1 MAKTL
6 YELYLDNMKKAGTQ
20 KASQPA
26 ALPAIKM
33 PTLEAPKT
41 TPAAGSATGVKMPTV
56 GAKKPSGVDIVKAVT
71 QKPAAQG
78 GGRATMPQVKKQE
91 TATDRLAN
99 IRAFGAGDYSG
110 GGQLLEKA
118 YKTARGAVKGI
129 GSAYANIGGSAVEG
143 MGNLQ
148 ETMQKGEYDRKIQ
161 QMKDN
166 KAFYEQALK
175 SGINPRTGKRLTV
188 DEKSRYYKILNTQ
201 YTDSKISQMENIYK
215 DATVSQKARTME
227 AANDAFAASD
237 RLKASADKDVAAAKE
252 GSGKV
257 GQFLVDLGYT
267 GTQLLADTA
276 ANAIAPGAGMVSM
289 ASRVYGDASAEAR
302 REGKT
307 AGQQVLSGLKGATI
321 EVLTEKLFGGLAK
334 AYGTGT
340 ADALVEKMAD
350 KLTRTDAG
358 KRVATWLINS
368 GGEGIEEVVSDL
380 LNPLADRALGLDD
393 GKSPIYTTDDVAQ
406 MGYDFL
412 LGTAMGAIGG
422 AGQLRDTKSSAPA
435 AQETRPVQMPTLV
448 DANGRTAAQRQ
459 AWAQLS
465 EPQRAQLDEADKIAR
480 RFGARVELDSRE
492 GVSGSYRDGAI
503 TLNPNTANP
512 VRQTLIRELTHHME
526 SSGLYSRFSDTAMR
540 YVAENMGADVESVRQ
555 AVMADY
561 ARSGVTLDE
570 DGATR
575 EIVAKFA
582 EEKLF
587 TDEATVRRLLAE
599 DRNLFQRI
607 YDWIRDALNKLS
619 GTGEEAYLRNAE
631 KLYAKALRETGAQ
644 ESERGAQML
653 FAGKNAKTADMR
665 TLERA
670 VALEADGTSPE
681 SILKETGWFR
691 GMDGK
696 WRFEIDDSGMEYRR
710 DGDARLLEES
720 GYRRLQELTDKWARN
735 AEGRGDPLTAEEQAE
750 SENLAGKYY
759 DSVWTEEKY
768 ELADFLRHSG
778 LFEAYPQLRHTS
790 LVFEKTEPGVNG
802 YYNAGTDTIVLSDKL
817 RWIPESTLVHEIQH
831 VIQRAEGFA
840 RGSSPE
846 YWARRDYETGD
857 ITRSL
862 EREYDRILGELDSE
876 MRNRY
881 LRYQEVNRAMENLEN
896 AEDGTPAAEKY
907 IQLEKVSD
915 QLYTELW
922 GTPEFNR
929 LLDLKRQIDTPRE
942 VYDRFYRNTAG
953 EIEAPDAA
961 ARRDYSA
968 EQRRR
973 RMPQLGDANTVF
985 ADGNTAAYDINPNH
999 RNAVEQWNREGRPE
1013 GEMFILGSTGS
1024 VLQGLGAIESD
1035 IYMQGD
1041 KINRI
1046 LQDHPEMTLEEIKRL
1061 PEILEDPVL
1070 VLKSKGSG
1078 GIGKTSRVVMFGT
1091 VRAQNGQPVMAVLD
1105 LRPYENGFLVTDM
1118 QKVNSSYT
1126 KKNPADF
1133 IRSSE
1138 VLYADKKR
1146 AAPLLRLTGL
1156 TIASQQ
1162 LLQNGSVGS
1171 ISYAGQDVNIEGTPF
1186 SDMTRREQLSAGRGL
1201 EEMQRDG
1208 VQMPVVDNQAA
1219 EPMQSAAWITPAEE
1233 TSTPE
1238 KNYPS
1243 FDGQL
1248 KLPQVVRA
1256 EIEAE
1261 MAQWTAEDQAE
1272 APTLTA
1278 EEIEASQEDAEAIG
1292 RATAMMDRDFAEME
1306 QQAREQRRQQE
1317 EAGRQIPETLRRLG
1331 VDPYGSE
1338 ADYAGAETLAR
1349 EAKNSNSARRS
1360 IQKQIGKM
1368 EASEKERLFA
1378 RQLAEGKLTLRDIP
1392 GTLDAERLLNL
1403 ADLYRA
1409 MDSDPAAAL
1418 LGRRRE
1424 TILNRETAKMEPLL
1438 GMDVTYDEGGMT
1450 DTGKRS
1456 GSVAKRFGTLRRN
1469 LQTPARVCETEWG
1482 AAHGR
1487 EVYDALFRPV
1497 TENNGRQ
1504 ITWVNSMLDKV
1515 RTFKDSS
1522 GNVRELNRA
1531 ERALVQRLVEHQAAE
1546 GRVMKIG
1553 AQYSN
1558 AVAEMYKVRK
1568 AHAEAK
1574 GVTVEE
1580 YLRKN
1585 GFIQA
1590 EKESE
1595 LRRAALEYWRKT
1607 KAGELDGISRDAYIS
1622 SSYPDL
1628 AEYEGGKLEGRK
1640 ELYEKVMA
1648 GEVKSQ
1654 SAMKIIQ
1661 EAIGGGERARKYL
1674 NWLGVNWREYE
1685 KAYLNP
1691 EAIFKRNTEVK
1702 NARDAYKKAKRGM
1715 DSAKATNPF
1724 LCAAENVRNGQA
1736 AEDAAR
1742 EFGIDRSTQE
1752 YEDLLNYQA
1761 YISAME
1767 DLKNSKEADATAV
1780 QAAVQTYSGIYKEL
1794 YEGINTFLVAHG
1806 YQPIG
1811 FIEGYAPHLQPEAE
1825 KKAFT
1830 KALKLLGLDDVAM
1843 ELPTSISGKTAE
1855 LKPYKQY
1862 NPFFQK
1868 RRGDKTE
1875 YDIAKG
1881 YEDYVYYL
1889 GNIFYHT
1896 DDIMRIRAA
1905 ERYIRKTYSSEE
1917 ASEMISQAEAARNF
1931 SDAGIE
1937 EFLRMS
1943 GVVGKDTQL
1952 GEGDARNLLGDYIG
1966 KLYDQVGNVTRYSE
1980 MAKYLDN
1987 YANRLAGKQS
1997 YVDRGAEAATG
2008 RGSLNW
2014 INALSGKYGGAKL
2027 AFNFSSAINQT
2038 SQLPMVAVENG
2049 EINTARAMRDFFGK
2063 DRANFVKE
2071 SNFLNG
2077 KRGVK
2082 WLLGA
2087 ETGWD
2092 KFKQYGFTMTEAVDS
2107 FTAYTAV
2114 RSKYLKE
2121 VKAGKSHAEALA
2133 LADEYG
2139 RRVMGSRARG
2149 EKPVLFDTK
2158 NPFWQIV
2165 TRFQLETMNSWE
2177 HVRRDLPN
2185 EYRTMASEKGKAYAA
2200 GVMGGRAARY
2210 VLYAFLANLG
2220 VGMLSG
2226 GSPVPYDVV
2235 GNTVEA
2241 LGKAWGL
2248 TKSTAV
2254 ATILDNVLQAVFD
2267 ERLFGTPE
2275 PDDEDNADW
2284 WAALESLFGNA
2295 ANDIPVVSRTAA
2307 LAGIG
2312 DQTLAAADLSKAWD
2326 VVKDVKNN
2334 GFSTD
2339 TLDKALTA
2347 SGEFLYG
2354 GNQLRKTVQGTMDVA
2369 RGGRYSKGKL
2379 RYQVEQTPCNFI
2391 KGALFGR
2398 SSLDEAQDY
2407 YAEKSSDFSA
2417 RQTEAFG
2424 SMQDAGVTAKESYDL
2439 IQKLRGIEK
2448 TDDESRAEL
2457 QRRALMASTVSGE
2470 GKAAAY
2476 YGLLASDTEK
2486 DAMDA
2491 VDAADPDTDMGE
2503 VTRLLVQFK
2512 GCKNDAQKLESLES
2526 STLTLKQKAEMYNNL
2541 IASEETL
2548 RKQSDLE
2555 AFNGITAEGYYL
2567 YKAATLGLTVKAA
2580 KLLAIDSLN
2589 LTAAQKDALYYSEGW
2604 AESKLHEAPWH
2615 GGQTAAVRM
2624 PVVKTTGGAPVFVRV
2639 TQSVPT
2645 VQMPVVRT
2653 TAKAPVFVRVTQ
2665 NAPKAVRVVKM
2676 PVVK

>member
-71 QKPAAQG
+71 QKPAAQS

-129 GSAYANIGGSAVEG
+129 GSSYANIGGSVVEG

-148 ETMQKGEYDRKIQ
+148 EIMQKGEYDKKIQ

-175 SGINPRTGKRLTV
+175 TGVNPRTGKRLTV

-201 YTDSKISQMENIYK
+201 YTDGKIAQMENVYK

-340 ADALVEKMAD
+340 ADVLVEKMAD

-422 AGQLRDTKSSAPA
+422 AGQLRGTESSAPA
-435 AQETRPVQMPTLV
+435 VQETRPVQMPTLV

-459 AWAQLS
+459 AAQTFNSEAKSDAVGVLS
-465 EPQRAQLDEADKIAR
+465 LLRSNIKTLHEMQPVTHVTGSEVDQSGKATD
-480 RFGARVELDSRE
+480 RVYNFFRSIGGKVRRE
-492 GVSGSYRDGAI
+492 GFGDVLFSKSR
-503 TLNPNTANP
+503 
-512 VRQTLIRELTHHME
+512 VR
-526 SSGLYSRFSDTAMR
+526 
-540 YVAENMGADVESVRQ
+540 NSV
-555 AVMADY
+555 V
-561 ARSGVTLDE
+561 GH
-570 DGATR
+570 
-575 EIVAKFA
+575 
-582 EEKLF
+582 
-587 TDEATVRRLLAE
+587 
-599 DRNLFQRI
+599 
-607 YDWIRDALNKLS
+607 
-619 GTGEEAYLRNAE
+619 GTGEAKIQLAAAVPSVIEYGAE
-631 KLYAKALRETGAQ
+631 INYTPNWK
-644 ESERGAQML
+644 
-653 FAGKNAKTADMR
+653 
-665 TLERA
+665 
-670 VALEADGTSPE
+670 
-681 SILKETGWFR
+681 
-691 GMDGK
+691 
-696 WRFEIDDSGMEYRR
+696 
-710 DGDARLLEES
+710 
-720 GYRRLQELTDKWARN
+720 
-735 AEGRGDPLTAEEQAE
+735 GRGYDSYVFAAPVDYNGVETYVVAILTRDNANRYYLHEALDGEGNLIYKKPEGSNVASDSPTAEPQ
-750 SENLAGKYY
+750 N
-759 DSVWTEEKY
+759 TI
-768 ELADFLRHSG
+768 ADIEPSIDTTI
-778 LFEAYPQLRHTS
+778 PQGQ
-790 LVFEKTEPGVNG
+790 EGVN
-802 YYNAGTDTIVLSDKL
+802 T
-817 RWIPESTLVHEIQH
+817 
-831 VIQRAEGFA
+831 
-840 RGSSPE
+840 
-846 YWARRDYETGD
+846 
-857 ITRSL
+857 
-862 EREYDRILGELDSE
+862 
-876 MRNRY
+876 
-881 LRYQEVNRAMENLEN
+881 
-896 AEDGTPAAEKY
+896 
-907 IQLEKVSD
+907 
-915 QLYTELW
+915 
-922 GTPEFNR
+922 
-929 LLDLKRQIDTPRE
+929 
-942 VYDRFYRNTAG
+942 
-953 EIEAPDAA
+953 
-961 ARRDYSA
+961 
-968 EQRRR
+968 
-973 RMPQLGDANTVF
+973 
-985 ADGNTAAYDINPNH
+985 
-999 RNAVEQWNREGRPE
+999 
-1013 GEMFILGSTGS
+1013 
-1024 VLQGLGAIESD
+1024 QG
-1035 IYMQGD
+1035 
-1041 KINRI
+1041 
-1046 LQDHPEMTLEEIKRL
+1046 
-1061 PEILEDPVL
+1061 
-1070 VLKSKGSG
+1070 
-1078 GIGKTSRVVMFGT
+1078 
-1091 VRAQNGQPVMAVLD
+1091 
-1105 LRPYENGFLVTDM
+1105 
-1118 QKVNSSYT
+1118 
-1126 KKNPADF
+1126 
-1133 IRSSE
+1133 
-1138 VLYADKKR
+1138 
-1146 AAPLLRLTGL
+1146 
-1156 TIASQQ
+1156 
-1162 LLQNGSVGS
+1162 
-1171 ISYAGQDVNIEGTPF
+1171 
-1186 SDMTRREQLSAGRGL
+1186 
-1201 EEMQRDG
+1201 MQRDG
-1208 VQMPVVDNQAA
+1208 KYASVQMPVVDNQAA

-1248 KLPQVVRA
+1248 KLPQAVRA

-1261 MAQWTAEDQAE
+1261 MAQWAAEDQAE

-1378 RQLAEGKLTLRDIP
+1378 RQLAEGTLTLRDIP

-1531 ERALVQRLVEHQAAE
+1531 ERTLVQRLVEHQAAE
-1546 GRVMKIG
+1546 GRVMKLDR
-1553 AQYSN
+1553 QY
-1558 AVAEMYKVRK
+1558 A
-1568 AHAEAK
+1568 
-1574 GVTVEE
+1574 
-1580 YLRKN
+1580 
-1585 GFIQA
+1585 
-1590 EKESE
+1590 
-1595 LRRAALEYWRKT
+1595 
-1607 KAGELDGISRDAYIS
+1607 
-1622 SSYPDL
+1622 P
-1628 AEYEGGKLEGRK
+1628 
-1640 ELYEKVMA
+1640 
-1648 GEVKSQ
+1648 
-1654 SAMKIIQ
+1654 
-1661 EAIGGGERARKYL
+1661 
-1674 NWLGVNWREYE
+1674 
-1685 KAYLNP
+1685 
-1691 EAIFKRNTEVK
+1691 
-1702 NARDAYKKAKRGM
+1702 
-1715 DSAKATNPF
+1715 
-1724 LCAAENVRNGQA
+1724 AAENVQNGQS

-1767 DLKNSKEADATAV
+1767 DLKTSKEADATAV

-1825 KKAFT
+1825 KTAFT

-1917 ASEMISQAEAARNF
+1917 AGEMISQAEAARNF
-1931 SDAGIE
+1931 SDAGIK

-2092 KFKQYGFTMTEAVDS
+2092 KFKQYGFTTTEAVDS

-2185 EYRTMASEKGKAYAA
+2185 EYRTMVSEKGKAYAA

-2284 WAALESLFGNA
+2284 WAALESLFGNV
-2295 ANDIPVVSRTAA
+2295 ANDIPVVSRAAA

-2347 SGEFLYG
+2347 GGEFLYG

-2379 RYQVEQTPCNFI
+2379 RYQVEQTPWSFI

-2407 YAEKSSDFSA
+2407 YAEKSRDFSA

-2639 TQSVPT
+2639 AQSAPT

-2665 NAPKAVRVVKM
+2665 DVPEAVRVVKM

>member
-41 TPAAGSATGVKMPTV
+41 TPTAGSATGVKMPAV

-129 GSAYANIGGSAVEG
+129 GSSYANIGGSAVEG

-148 ETMQKGEYDRKIQ
+148 ETMQKGEYDKKVQ

-175 SGINPRTGKRLTV
+175 SGINPRTGKKLTV

-412 LGTAMGAIGG
+412 LGAAMGAIGG
-422 AGQLRDTKSSAPA
+422 AGQLRGTKSSAPA

-465 EPQRAQLDEADKIAR
+465 EPQRTQLDEADKIAR

-512 VRQTLIRELTHHME
+512 VRQTLIHELTHHME
-526 SSGLYSRFSDTAMR
+526 SSGLYNRFSDTAMR
-540 YVAENMGADVESVRQ
+540 YVEENMGADVESVRQ

-599 DRNLFQRI
+599 DRNMFQRI

-631 KLYAKALRETGAQ
+631 KLYAKALRETTAETG
-644 ESERGAQML
+644 RGTQML
-653 FAGKNAKTADMR
+653 FAGENARTANMQ
-665 TLERA
+665 TLNRA
-670 VALEADGTSPE
+670 QALEASGAAAED
-681 SILKETGWFR
+681 IRRETGWFR
-691 GMDGK
+691 GIDGK
-696 WRFEIDDSGMEYRR
+696 WRFEIDDSAMRYDRQGVAQNPDVQRK
-710 DGDARLLEES
+710 RLLEEKLLY
-720 GYRRLQELTDKWARN
+720 GQLTQEETNELRALTEMTQGIPGPRTLSDYIQHDA
-735 AEGRGDPLTAEEQAE
+735 
-750 SENLAGKYY
+750 
-759 DSVWTEEKY
+759 
-768 ELADFLRHSG
+768 
-778 LFEAYPQLRHTS
+778 LFEAYPELRDAAV
-790 LVFEKTEPGVNG
+790 VFEDTEPGVNG
-802 YYNAGTDTIVLSDKL
+802 YYNAGQNTIVLDSKL
-817 RWIPESTLVHEIQH
+817 RGAPESTLVHEIQH

-942 VYDRFYRNTAG
+942 VYDQFYRNTAG
-953 EIEAPDAA
+953 EIEARDAA

-968 EQRRR
+968 EQRRW
-973 RMPQLGDANTVF
+973 RMPQLGDTNTVF
-985 ADGNTAAYDINPNH
+985 ADGNTEAYDINPNH

-1041 KINRI
+1041 KVNRI

-1162 LLQNGSVGS
+1162 LLHNGSVGS

-1208 VQMPVVDNQAA
+1208 VQMPVVGNAPVTTRDGNIFQPGNSNSVPAGNMSWHDVYGISERGEPVDTGSESLTTEDSA
-1219 EPMQSAAWITPAEE
+1219 ELNDYLDA
-1233 TSTPE
+1233 
-1238 KNYPS
+1238 
-1243 FDGQL
+1243 L
-1248 KLPQVVRA
+1248 
-1256 EIEAE
+1256 
-1261 MAQWTAEDQAE
+1261 AQDENAFTDD
-1272 APTLTA
+1272 PYTV
-1278 EEIEASQEDAEAIG
+1278 SDAVYDAK
-1292 RATAMMDRDFAEME
+1292 
-1306 QQAREQRRQQE
+1306 
-1317 EAGRQIPETLRRLG
+1317 LRRLAG
-1331 VDPYGSE
+1331 EEAPPETRTQEQVTQADLDELASLFADIADPIDADKNAMTADMVSNESVPQKQSKREAVRSAWDFFYRKMVDAGHSVTKLSEAVSDPYLYQFYNQARASSSAGVNMITDAQTNARGQKVGASLNDVFSPIRAKGDGYYHDFQLYMYDLHNIDRMSLSRNKE
-1338 ADYAGAETLAR
+1338 ARVMEARAALRDFDANNPDIRTDTAAQLHRMTEDPDPDMAALAR
-1349 EAKNSNSARRS
+1349 
-1360 IQKQIGKM
+1360 
-1368 EASEKERLFA
+1368 EKERLIRELDRAEAIKDKPVFDYEFTAGDSRA
-1378 RQLAEGKLTLRDIP
+1378 R
-1392 GTLDAERLLNL
+1392 AERLLRQHPEFTEYQAQVRKYIDNMMQYRVESGLITQEDADFLKTFYPNYVPTMRVQEKGTAGAGRDLNAVRVGKTVGRAQGGTERLLPLHEALGKQTMKVVREGSKNRFADRLLHDYIQAGDTVQVNRYIKEASRYEHDFNPDSLDDVSVERPTKDKTVTAYVNGTLWEMTVDDTLFDAVKALSPDTTESNAVTKVIRASNNL
-1403 ADLYRA
+1403 FKSLVTGYNPTFLARNVIRDLQTAGLNTRDAAAFARNYPRALAEIRNNGEYWQLYKALGGVYSSVFDYTTGTVKEPKGAMGKFMARVEALNMAAEQAPRLAEFMGVMQNAERASAGGEAVNDLATAADALYAAADITVNFGRA
-1409 MDSDPAAAL
+1409 GSLGKVLNANYVPFLNPGVQGLDKLIRRITETRGAKEWAKLVVRAAAL
-1418 LGRRRE
+1418 GIAPSLLNALLYNDDDEWEDLRDSDKDTNYMFKLGNGYWLK
-1424 TILNRETAKMEPLL
+1424 IPK
-1438 GMDVTYDEGGMT
+1438 
-1450 DTGKRS
+1450 
-1456 GSVAKRFGTLRRN
+1456 
-1469 LQTPARVCETEWG
+1469 
-1482 AAHGR
+1482 GR
-1487 EVYDALFRPV
+1487 ELSVFGIAADRVYDALRGEDVDVLSTVNTVGSQVAPANPLTSNIFSALVDSQLLNPDSP
-1497 TENNGRQ
+1497 GR
-1504 ITWVNSMLDKV
+1504 TWYGGDIESQRLQNYAPGE
-1515 RTFKDSS
+1515 RYDSS
-1522 GNVRELNRA
+1522 TDVFSKAVGKALGISPKKLNYVLDQYSGVLGDFLLPVLTPQA
-1531 ERALVQRLVEHQAAE
+1531 ER
-1546 GRVMKIG
+1546 
-1553 AQYSN
+1553 
-1558 AVAEMYKVRK
+1558 
-1568 AHAEAK
+1568 
-1574 GVTVEE
+1574 
-1580 YLRKN
+1580 
-1585 GFIQA
+1585 
-1590 EKESE
+1590 
-1595 LRRAALEYWRKT
+1595 
-1607 KAGELDGISRDAYIS
+1607 
-1622 SSYPDL
+1622 
-1628 AEYEGGKLEGRK
+1628 
-1640 ELYEKVMA
+1640 
-1648 GEVKSQ
+1648 
-1654 SAMKIIQ
+1654 
-1661 EAIGGGERARKYL
+1661 
-1674 NWLGVNWREYE
+1674 
-1685 KAYLNP
+1685 
-1691 EAIFKRNTEVK
+1691 
-1702 NARDAYKKAKRGM
+1702 GM
-1715 DSAKATNPF
+1715 F
-1724 LCAAENVRNGQA
+1724 E
-1736 AEDAAR
+1736 
-1742 EFGIDRSTQE
+1742 
-1752 YEDLLNYQA
+1752 
-1761 YISAME
+1761 
-1767 DLKNSKEADATAV
+1767 
-1780 QAAVQTYSGIYKEL
+1780 
-1794 YEGINTFLVAHG
+1794 
-1806 YQPIG
+1806 
-1811 FIEGYAPHLQPEAE
+1811 
-1825 KKAFT
+1825 KAFT
-1830 KALKLLGLDDVAM
+1830 VDAMSSNRVSGDFYDKANELKYAKNAGDVA
-1843 ELPTSISGKTAE
+1843 
-1855 LKPYKQY
+1855 
-1862 NPFFQK
+1862 
-1868 RRGDKTE
+1868 
-1875 YDIAKG
+1875 
-1881 YEDYVYYL
+1881 
-1889 GNIFYHT
+1889 
-1896 DDIMRIRAA
+1896 
-1905 ERYIRKTYSSEE
+1905 
-1917 ASEMISQAEAARNF
+1917 
-1931 SDAGIE
+1931 
-1937 EFLRMS
+1937 S
-1943 GVVGKDTQL
+1943 GVVSRWWNKQQTACSDLWKQIREVEASTELSNSEKKQQTRELKAIVTGIQKNAMAVEETYREAVEKHLSSGADEDTAYRDANKDCF
-1952 GEGDARNLLGDYIG
+1952 
-1966 KLYDQVGNVTRYSE
+1966 
-1980 MAKYLDN
+1980 
-1987 YANRLAGKQS
+1987 
-1997 YVDRGAEAATG
+1997 GAEYALQVYNKDVYQRAQDAKQNGVSYDDFYTYYFGTKDLKATTTESAVSRRFQFLRASG
-2008 RGSLNW
+2008 MSEHTQAEIYFADMASDKTLTSLADLE
-2014 INALSGKYGGAKL
+2014 INAGI
-2027 AFNFSSAINQT
+2027 SA
-2038 SQLPMVAVENG
+2038 
-2049 EINTARAMRDFFGK
+2049 
-2063 DRANFVKE
+2063 
-2071 SNFLNG
+2071 
-2077 KRGVK
+2077 
-2082 WLLGA
+2082 
-2087 ETGWD
+2087 
-2092 KFKQYGFTMTEAVDS
+2092 
-2107 FTAYTAV
+2107 
-2114 RSKYLKE
+2114 
-2121 VKAGKSHAEALA
+2121 
-2133 LADEYG
+2133 
-2139 RRVMGSRARG
+2139 
-2149 EKPVLFDTK
+2149 
-2158 NPFWQIV
+2158 
-2165 TRFQLETMNSWE
+2165 
-2177 HVRRDLPN
+2177 
-2185 EYRTMASEKGKAYAA
+2185 
-2200 GVMGGRAARY
+2200 
-2210 VLYAFLANLG
+2210 
-2220 VGMLSG
+2220 
-2226 GSPVPYDVV
+2226 
-2235 GNTVEA
+2235 
-2241 LGKAWGL
+2241 
-2248 TKSTAV
+2248 
-2254 ATILDNVLQAVFD
+2254 
-2267 ERLFGTPE
+2267 
-2275 PDDEDNADW
+2275 ED
-2284 WAALESLFGNA
+2284 
-2295 ANDIPVVSRTAA
+2295 
-2307 LAGIG
+2307 
-2312 DQTLAAADLSKAWD
+2312 
-2326 VVKDVKNN
+2326 
-2334 GFSTD
+2334 
-2339 TLDKALTA
+2339 
-2347 SGEFLYG
+2347 
-2354 GNQLRKTVQGTMDVA
+2354 
-2369 RGGRYSKGKL
+2369 
-2379 RYQVEQTPCNFI
+2379 
-2391 KGALFGR
+2391 
-2398 SSLDEAQDY
+2398 
-2407 YAEKSSDFSA
+2407 
-2417 RQTEAFG
+2417 
-2424 SMQDAGVTAKESYDL
+2424 
-2439 IQKLRGIEK
+2439 
-2448 TDDESRAEL
+2448 
-2457 QRRALMASTVSGE
+2457 
-2470 GKAAAY
+2470 
-2476 YGLLASDTEK
+2476 
-2486 DAMDA
+2486 
-2491 VDAADPDTDMGE
+2491 
-2503 VTRLLVQFK
+2503 
-2512 GCKNDAQKLESLES
+2512 
-2526 STLTLKQKAEMYNNL
+2526 
-2541 IASEETL
+2541 
-2548 RKQSDLE
+2548 
-2555 AFNGITAEGYYL
+2555 YYL
-2567 YKAATLGLTVKAA
+2567 YKASSAGMTKKAE
-2580 KLLAIDSLN
+2580 KLSAIDSLN

-2624 PVVKTTGGAPVFVRV
+2624 PVVKTTGGAPAFVRV

-2653 TAKAPVFVRVTQ
+2653 TAKAPVFARVTQ

>member
-41 TPAAGSATGVKMPTV
+41 TPAAGSATGVKMPAV
-56 GAKKPSGVDIVKAVT
+56 SAKNPSGVDIVRAVT
-71 QKPAAQG
+71 QKSAAQG

-129 GSAYANIGGSAVEG
+129 GSSYANIGGSAVEG

-148 ETMQKGEYDRKIQ
+148 ETMQKGEYDKKVQ

-302 REGKT
+302 RAGKT

-321 EVLTEKLFGGLAK
+321 EVLTEKMFGGLAK
-334 AYGTGT
+334 AYGAGT
-340 ADALVEKMAD
+340 ADELVEKMAD

-422 AGQLRDTKSSAPA
+422 AGQLRGTQSAPA
-435 AQETRPVQMPTLV
+435 VQKAQPVQMPTLV

-459 AWAQLS
+459 AWEQLS

-480 RFGARVELDSRE
+480 RFGARVELDNRE
-492 GVSGSYRDGAI
+492 GVSGSYRDGVI

-512 VRQTLIRELTHHME
+512 VQQTLIHELTHYME

-561 ARSGVTLDE
+561 ARSGVALDK

-607 YDWIRDALNKLS
+607 YDWIRDALNKLT

-631 KLYAKALRETGAQ
+631 KLYAKALRET
-644 ESERGAQML
+644 
-653 FAGKNAKTADMR
+653 TA
-665 TLERA
+665 
-670 VALEADGTSPE
+670 
-681 SILKETGWFR
+681 ETGR
-691 GMDGK
+691 GTQYS
-696 WRFEIDDSGMEYRR
+696 FEQQPIPTWEQLGAKPDMHVVDIR
-710 DGDARLLEES
+710 ES
-720 GYRRLQELTDKWARN
+720 GLKLPYAVERN
-735 AEGRGDPLTAEEQAE
+735 RILNSA
-750 SENLAGKYY
+750 
-759 DSVWTEEKY
+759 
-768 ELADFLRHSG
+768 
-778 LFEAYPQLRHTS
+778 
-790 LVFEKTEPGVNG
+790 
-802 YYNAGTDTIVLSDKL
+802 
-817 RWIPESTLVHEIQH
+817 EIQ
-831 VIQRAEGFA
+831 
-840 RGSSPE
+840 
-846 YWARRDYETGD
+846 
-857 ITRSL
+857 SL
-862 EREYDRILGELDSE
+862 YRNPPVNIDTGELIFVTPATLTHSFSNSGE
-876 MRNRY
+876 NSIY
-881 LRYQEVNRAMENLEN
+881 ATKHLREILEN
-896 AEDGTPAAEKY
+896 AVLTYAEPSRKADDNSTGVY
-907 IQLEKVSD
+907 TLFGAVQAETGIQPVKIKVKEYRIGSSVPKQTIADYFAKEGVVDPYAYAYDERVLALES
-915 QLYTELW
+915 
-922 GTPEFNR
+922 
-929 LLDLKRQIDTPRE
+929 
-942 VYDRFYRNTAG
+942 
-953 EIEAPDAA
+953 IEKEEPSS
-961 ARRDYSA
+961 SA
-968 EQRRR
+968 T
-973 RMPQLGDANTVF
+973 ANT
-985 ADGNTAAYDINPNH
+985 
-999 RNAVEQWNREGRPE
+999 EQSPP
-1013 GEMFILGSTGS
+1013 LSHPSSSSTIR
-1024 VLQGLGAIESD
+1024 V
-1035 IYMQGD
+1035 
-1041 KINRI
+1041 
-1046 LQDHPEMTLEEIKRL
+1046 QD
-1061 PEILEDPVL
+1061 
-1070 VLKSKGSG
+1070 
-1078 GIGKTSRVVMFGT
+1078 
-1091 VRAQNGQPVMAVLD
+1091 
-1105 LRPYENGFLVTDM
+1105 
-1118 QKVNSSYT
+1118 
-1126 KKNPADF
+1126 
-1133 IRSSE
+1133 
-1138 VLYADKKR
+1138 
-1146 AAPLLRLTGL
+1146 LLRL
-1156 TIASQQ
+1156 
-1162 LLQNGSVGS
+1162 
-1171 ISYAGQDVNIEGTPF
+1171 VNSEYQKYVPEMANANINTERYST
-1186 SDMTRREQLSAGRGL
+1186 GRGL
-1201 EEMQRDG
+1201 EEIINRHISDEEVAAQDYRDRVQAMRREAALRHITEHEPRQRKGEGAAIDAEIHREHEVSLALRSLSKEDWNVIERELAYRGNVKIGGIDFDKESLGSLSIITGINAYGESAESLGDAAVGTTASAENVYRQIVYGEQPAAKPVEMPTLVDADTTHMRKRRTRKPQDTMPGASESTVPVINARNELPQSPSFTDTTIPRGSEGVNTQGMQSDEEYAS
-1208 VQMPVVDNQAA
+1208 VQMPVVGNAPVTTRDGNIFQSGNFDAAHETVDNGLRS
-1219 EPMQSAAWITPAEE
+1219 P
-1233 TSTPE
+1233 
-1238 KNYPS
+1238 
-1243 FDGQL
+1243 
-1248 KLPQVVRA
+1248 R
-1256 EIEAE
+1256 
-1261 MAQWTAEDQAE
+1261 
-1272 APTLTA
+1272 LT
-1278 EEIEASQEDAEAIG
+1278 
-1292 RATAMMDRDFAEME
+1292 TY
-1306 QQAREQRRQQE
+1306 EQRRTRAGAETGTSVVRNRVRNMDAMIDAAAERARVRQTQQE

-1331 VDPYGSE
+1331 VEPYGSE

-1349 EAKNSNSARRS
+1349 EAKNSNSARKS

-1392 GTLDAERLLNL
+1392 GTLDAERLLKL

-1409 MDSDPAAAL
+1409 MDSDPAAML
-1418 LGRRRE
+1418 LSRRRE
-1424 TILNRETAKMEPLL
+1424 TILERETVKMEPLL

-1450 DTGKRS
+1450 DTGNRS
-1456 GSVAKRFGTLRRN
+1456 GRIAKRFGTLRRN

-1487 EVYDALFRPV
+1487 EVYDTLFRPV

-1546 GRVMKIG
+1546 GRVMKLDR
-1553 AQYSN
+1553 QY
-1558 AVAEMYKVRK
+1558 A
-1568 AHAEAK
+1568 
-1574 GVTVEE
+1574 
-1580 YLRKN
+1580 
-1585 GFIQA
+1585 
-1590 EKESE
+1590 
-1595 LRRAALEYWRKT
+1595 
-1607 KAGELDGISRDAYIS
+1607 
-1622 SSYPDL
+1622 P
-1628 AEYEGGKLEGRK
+1628 
-1640 ELYEKVMA
+1640 
-1648 GEVKSQ
+1648 
-1654 SAMKIIQ
+1654 
-1661 EAIGGGERARKYL
+1661 
-1674 NWLGVNWREYE
+1674 
-1685 KAYLNP
+1685 
-1691 EAIFKRNTEVK
+1691 
-1702 NARDAYKKAKRGM
+1702 
-1715 DSAKATNPF
+1715 
-1724 LCAAENVRNGQA
+1724 AAENVRNGQA
-1736 AEDAAR
+1736 VEDAAR

-1767 DLKNSKEADATAV
+1767 DLKTSREADATAV
-1780 QAAVQTYSGIYKEL
+1780 QAAVQAYSGIYREL

-1825 KKAFT
+1825 KTAFT

-1917 ASEMISQAEAARNF
+1917 AGEMISQAEGARDF

-1937 EFLRMS
+1937 EFLRMN

-1952 GEGDARNLLGDYIG
+1952 GEGDARNLLGDYID

-2027 AFNFSSAINQT
+2027 AFNVSSAINQT

-2063 DRANFVKE
+2063 DRVNFVKE

-2267 ERLFGTPE
+2267 DRLFGTPE

-2284 WAALESLFGNA
+2284 WAALESLFGNV
-2295 ANDIPVVSRTAA
+2295 ANDIPVVSRAAA

-2347 SGEFLYG
+2347 GGEFLYG

-2379 RYQVEQTPCNFI
+2379 RYQVEQTPWNFI

-2424 SMQDAGVTAKESYDL
+2424 SMQDVGVTAKESYDL
-2439 IQKLRGIEK
+2439 IQRLRGIEK
-2448 TDDESRAEL
+2448 SDDESRAEL
-2457 QRRALMASTVSGE
+2457 QRRELMASTVSGE

-2512 GCKNDAQKLESLES
+2512 SCKNDTQKLEVLES
-2526 STLTLKQKAEMYNNL
+2526 STLTLRQKAEMYNNL

-2548 RKQSDLE
+2548 RKQSELK
-2555 AFNGITAEGYYL
+2555 AFDGITAENYYL

-2589 LTAAQKDALYYSEGW
+2589 LTAAQKDAIYYSEGW

-2639 TQSVPT
+2639 AQSAPT

-2653 TAKAPVFVRVTQ
+2653 TAKAPVYVRVTQ

>member
-129 GSAYANIGGSAVEG
+129 GSSYANIGGSAVEG
-143 MGNLQ
+143 MGSLQ
-148 ETMQKGEYDRKIQ
+148 ETMQKGEYDKKVQ

-175 SGINPRTGKRLTV
+175 SGINPRTGKKLTV

-237 RLKASADKDVAAAKE
+237 RLKVSADKDVAAAKE

-340 ADALVEKMAD
+340 ADVLVEKMAD

-412 LGTAMGAIGG
+412 LGAAMGAIGG

-480 RFGARVELDSRE
+480 RFGARVELDNRE
-492 GVSGSYRDGAI
+492 GVSGSYRDGVI

-512 VRQTLIRELTHHME
+512 VRQTLIHELTHHME

-631 KLYAKALRETGAQ
+631 KLYAKALRETTAETG
-644 ESERGAQML
+644 RGTQML
-653 FAGKNAKTADMR
+653 FAGENARTANMQ
-665 TLERA
+665 TLNRA
-670 VALEADGTSPE
+670 QALEASGAAAED
-681 SILKETGWFR
+681 IRRETGWFR
-691 GMDGK
+691 GIDGK
-696 WRFEIDDSGMEYRR
+696 WRFEIDDSAMRYDRQGVAQNPDVQRK
-710 DGDARLLEES
+710 RLLEEKLLY
-720 GYRRLQELTDKWARN
+720 GQLTQEETNELRALTEMTQGIPGPRTLSDYIQHDA
-735 AEGRGDPLTAEEQAE
+735 
-750 SENLAGKYY
+750 
-759 DSVWTEEKY
+759 
-768 ELADFLRHSG
+768 
-778 LFEAYPQLRHTS
+778 LFEAYPELRDAAV
-790 LVFEKTEPGVNG
+790 VFEDTEPGVNG
-802 YYNAGTDTIVLSDKL
+802 YYNAGQNTIVLDSKL
-817 RWIPESTLVHEIQH
+817 RGAPESTLVHEIQH

-846 YWARRDYETGD
+846 YWARRDYESGD

-953 EIEAPDAA
+953 EIEARDAA

-1138 VLYADKKR
+1138 VLYADEKR

-1171 ISYAGQDVNIEGTPF
+1171 ISYTGQDVNIEGTPF

-1208 VQMPVVDNQAA
+1208 VQMPVVGNAQVTTRDGNIFQPGNSDSVPAGNMSWHDVYGISERGEPVDTGSESLTTEDSA
-1219 EPMQSAAWITPAEE
+1219 ELNDYLDA
-1233 TSTPE
+1233 
-1238 KNYPS
+1238 
-1243 FDGQL
+1243 L
-1248 KLPQVVRA
+1248 
-1256 EIEAE
+1256 
-1261 MAQWTAEDQAE
+1261 AQDENAFTDD
-1272 APTLTA
+1272 PYTV
-1278 EEIEASQEDAEAIG
+1278 SDAVYDAK
-1292 RATAMMDRDFAEME
+1292 
-1306 QQAREQRRQQE
+1306 
-1317 EAGRQIPETLRRLG
+1317 LRRLAG
-1331 VDPYGSE
+1331 EEAPPETRTQEQVTQADLDELASLFADIADPIDADKNAMTADMVSNESVPQKQSKREAVRSAWDFFYRKMVDAGHSVTKLSEAVSDPYLYQFYNQARASSSAGVNMITDAQTNARGQKVGASLNDVFSPIRAKGDGYYHDFQLYMYDLHNIDRMSLSRNKE
-1338 ADYAGAETLAR
+1338 ARVMEARAALRDFDTNNPDIRTDTAAQLHRMTEDPDPDMAALAR
-1349 EAKNSNSARRS
+1349 
-1360 IQKQIGKM
+1360 
-1368 EASEKERLFA
+1368 EKERLIRELDRAEAIKDKPVFDYEFTAGDSRA
-1378 RQLAEGKLTLRDIP
+1378 R
-1392 GTLDAERLLNL
+1392 AERLLRQHPEFTEYQAQVRKYIDNMMQYRVESGLITQEDADFLKTFYPNYVPTMRVQEKGTAGAGRDLNAVRVGKTVGRAQGGTERLLPLHEALGKQTMKVVREGSKNRFADRLLHDYIQAGDTAQVNRYIKEASRYEHDFNPDSLDDVSVERPTKDKTVTAYVNGTLWEMTVDDTLFAAVKALSPDTTESNAVTKVIRASNNL
-1403 ADLYRA
+1403 FKSLVTGYNPTFLARNVIRDLQTAGLNTRDAAAFARNYPRALAEIRNNGEYWQLYKALGGVYSSVFDYTTGTVKEPKGAMGKFMARVEALNMAAEQAPRLAEFMGVMQNAERASARGEAVNDLATAADALYAAADITVNFGRA
-1409 MDSDPAAAL
+1409 GSLGKVLNANYVPFLNPGVQGLDKLIRRITETRGAKEWAKLVVRAAAL
-1418 LGRRRE
+1418 GIAPSLLNALLYNDDDEWEDLRDSDKDTNYMFKLGNGYWLK
-1424 TILNRETAKMEPLL
+1424 IPK
-1438 GMDVTYDEGGMT
+1438 
-1450 DTGKRS
+1450 
-1456 GSVAKRFGTLRRN
+1456 
-1469 LQTPARVCETEWG
+1469 
-1482 AAHGR
+1482 GR
-1487 EVYDALFRPV
+1487 ELSVFGIAADRVYDALRGEDVDVLSTVNTVGSQVAPANPLTSNIFSALVDSQLLNPDSP
-1497 TENNGRQ
+1497 GR
-1504 ITWVNSMLDKV
+1504 TWYGGDIESQRLQNYAPGE
-1515 RTFKDSS
+1515 RYDSS
-1522 GNVRELNRA
+1522 TDIFSKTVGQ
-1531 ERALVQRLVEHQAAE
+1531 AL
-1546 GRVMKIG
+1546 
-1553 AQYSN
+1553 
-1558 AVAEMYKVRK
+1558 
-1568 AHAEAK
+1568 
-1574 GVTVEE
+1574 
-1580 YLRKN
+1580 
-1585 GFIQA
+1585 
-1590 EKESE
+1590 
-1595 LRRAALEYWRKT
+1595 
-1607 KAGELDGISRDAYIS
+1607 GIS
-1622 SSYPDL
+1622 P
-1628 AEYEGGKLEGRK
+1628 
-1640 ELYEKVMA
+1640 
-1648 GEVKSQ
+1648 
-1654 SAMKIIQ
+1654 
-1661 EAIGGGERARKYL
+1661 
-1674 NWLGVNWREYE
+1674 
-1685 KAYLNP
+1685 
-1691 EAIFKRNTEVK
+1691 
-1702 NARDAYKKAKRGM
+1702 KK
-1715 DSAKATNPF
+1715 
-1724 LCAAENVRNGQA
+1724 
-1736 AEDAAR
+1736 
-1742 EFGIDRSTQE
+1742 
-1752 YEDLLNYQA
+1752 LNY
-1761 YISAME
+1761 
-1767 DLKNSKEADATAV
+1767 V
-1780 QAAVQTYSGIYKEL
+1780 
-1794 YEGINTFLVAHG
+1794 
-1806 YQPIG
+1806 
-1811 FIEGYAPHLQPEAE
+1811 
-1825 KKAFT
+1825 
-1830 KALKLLGLDDVAM
+1830 LD
-1843 ELPTSISGKTAE
+1843 
-1855 LKPYKQY
+1855 QY
-1862 NPFFQK
+1862 
-1868 RRGDKTE
+1868 
-1875 YDIAKG
+1875 
-1881 YEDYVYYL
+1881 
-1889 GNIFYHT
+1889 
-1896 DDIMRIRAA
+1896 
-1905 ERYIRKTYSSEE
+1905 
-1917 ASEMISQAEAARNF
+1917 
-1931 SDAGIE
+1931 
-1937 EFLRMS
+1937 S
-1943 GVVGKDTQL
+1943 GVVGDFLLPILTPQA
-1952 GEGDARNLLGDYIG
+1952 ERN
-1966 KLYDQVGNVTRYSE
+1966 
-1980 MAKYLDN
+1980 MFAK
-1987 YANRLAGKQS
+1987 
-1997 YVDRGAEAATG
+1997 
-2008 RGSLNW
+2008 
-2014 INALSGKYGGAKL
+2014 
-2027 AFNFSSAINQT
+2027 AFT
-2038 SQLPMVAVENG
+2038 
-2049 EINTARAMRDFFGK
+2049 
-2063 DRANFVKE
+2063 
-2071 SNFLNG
+2071 
-2077 KRGVK
+2077 
-2082 WLLGA
+2082 
-2087 ETGWD
+2087 
-2092 KFKQYGFTMTEAVDS
+2092 VDS
-2107 FTAYTAV
+2107 M
-2114 RSKYLKE
+2114 S
-2121 VKAGKSHAEALA
+2121 SN
-2133 LADEYG
+2133 
-2139 RRVMGSRARG
+2139 RV
-2149 EKPVLFDTK
+2149 
-2158 NPFWQIV
+2158 
-2165 TRFQLETMNSWE
+2165 
-2177 HVRRDLPN
+2177 
-2185 EYRTMASEKGKAYAA
+2185 
-2200 GVMGGRAARY
+2200 
-2210 VLYAFLANLG
+2210 
-2220 VGMLSG
+2220 
-2226 GSPVPYDVV
+2226 
-2235 GNTVEA
+2235 
-2241 LGKAWGL
+2241 
-2248 TKSTAV
+2248 
-2254 ATILDNVLQAVFD
+2254 
-2267 ERLFGTPE
+2267 
-2275 PDDEDNADW
+2275 
-2284 WAALESLFGNA
+2284 
-2295 ANDIPVVSRTAA
+2295 
-2307 LAGIG
+2307 
-2312 DQTLAAADLSKAWD
+2312 
-2326 VVKDVKNN
+2326 
-2334 GFSTD
+2334 
-2339 TLDKALTA
+2339 
-2347 SGEFLYG
+2347 
-2354 GNQLRKTVQGTMDVA
+2354 
-2369 RGGRYSKGKL
+2369 
-2379 RYQVEQTPCNFI
+2379 
-2391 KGALFGR
+2391 
-2398 SSLDEAQDY
+2398 
-2407 YAEKSSDFSA
+2407 SSDFYDKADELKYAKNGGDTAAGIVGRWWSKQQA
-2417 RQTEAFG
+2417 ACSDLWKQIRETEESTELSNKEKRQQTRELKAVVTGIQKNAMAVEETYREAVEKHLSSGADEDTAYRDANKDCFG
-2424 SMQDAGVTAKESYDL
+2424 AEYALQVYNKDVYQRAQDAKQNGVSYDDFYTYYFGTKDL
-2439 IQKLRGIEK
+2439 KATTTESAVPRRFQFLRASGMSEH
-2448 TDDESRAEL
+2448 TQAEIYF
-2457 QRRALMASTVSGE
+2457 ADMASD
-2470 GKAAAY
+2470 K
-2476 YGLLASDTEK
+2476 
-2486 DAMDA
+2486 
-2491 VDAADPDTDMGE
+2491 
-2503 VTRLLVQFK
+2503 
-2512 GCKNDAQKLESLES
+2512 
-2526 STLTLKQKAEMYNNL
+2526 TLTSLA
-2541 IASEETL
+2541 
-2548 RKQSDLE
+2548 DLE
-2555 AFNGITAEGYYL
+2555 INAGISAEDYYL
-2567 YKAATLGLTVKAA
+2567 YKASSAGMTKKAE
-2580 KLLAIDSLN
+2580 KLSAIDSLN

-2639 TQSVPT
+2639 AQSAPT

-2665 NAPKAVRVVKM
+2665 DVPEAVRVVKM

>member
-110 GGQLLEKA
+110 GGELLEKA
-118 YKTARGAVKGI
+118 YKTARAAVKGI
-129 GSAYANIGGSAVEG
+129 GSSYANIGGSAVEG

-148 ETMQKGEYDRKIQ
+148 ETMQKGEYDKKVQ

-175 SGINPRTGKRLTV
+175 SGINPRTGKKLTV

-380 LNPLADRALGLDD
+380 LNPLVDRALGLDD

-422 AGQLRDTKSSAPA
+422 AGQLRGTQSTPA
-435 AQETRPVQMPTLV
+435 VQETQPVQMPTLV

-459 AWAQLS
+459 AEKPENISRLNNENGLAAYT
-465 EPQRAQLDEADKIAR
+465 PQE
-480 RFGARVELDSRE
+480 RVNL
-492 GVSGSYRDGAI
+492 
-503 TLNPNTANP
+503 
-512 VRQTLIRELTHHME
+512 
-526 SSGLYSRFSDTAMR
+526 SSGGRNKIVSTYQEALAFVKKALTNKKNVDRAYMGIVPNDVAGRILTESGVDISGYGVMMNGDDVRHILKGHGDSTAEAARGQVAVTESAIAQIPEVIAQPDNVYLSAESD
-540 YVAENMGADVESVRQ
+540 GKGRQ
-555 AVMADY
+555 A
-561 ARSGVTLDE
+561 
-570 DGATR
+570 
-575 EIVAKFA
+575 I
-582 EEKLF
+582 
-587 TDEATVRRLLAE
+587 
-599 DRNLFQRI
+599 
-607 YDWIRDALNKLS
+607 
-619 GTGEEAYLRNAE
+619 
-631 KLYAKALRETGAQ
+631 
-644 ESERGAQML
+644 
-653 FAGKNAKTADMR
+653 
-665 TLERA
+665 
-670 VALEADGTSPE
+670 
-681 SILKETGWFR
+681 
-691 GMDGK
+691 
-696 WRFEIDDSGMEYRR
+696 
-710 DGDARLLEES
+710 
-720 GYRRLQELTDKWARN
+720 
-735 AEGRGDPLTAEEQAE
+735 
-750 SENLAGKYY
+750 
-759 DSVWTEEKY
+759 
-768 ELADFLRHSG
+768 
-778 LFEAYPQLRHTS
+778 
-790 LVFEKTEPGVNG
+790 VFEKQIGDTYITIQGVANGKRLLQTDTLYIRKRRTRKPQDTMPGTSESTVPVINVRNELPQSPSFTDTTIPRELEGVNTQG
-802 YYNAGTDTIVLSDKL
+802 M
-817 RWIPESTLVHEIQH
+817 
-831 VIQRAEGFA
+831 QRG
-840 RGSSPE
+840 
-846 YWARRDYETGD
+846 
-857 ITRSL
+857 
-862 EREYDRILGELDSE
+862 REY
-876 MRNRY
+876 
-881 LRYQEVNRAMENLEN
+881 V
-896 AEDGTPAAEKY
+896 P
-907 IQLEKVSD
+907 
-915 QLYTELW
+915 
-922 GTPEFNR
+922 
-929 LLDLKRQIDTPRE
+929 
-942 VYDRFYRNTAG
+942 
-953 EIEAPDAA
+953 
-961 ARRDYSA
+961 
-968 EQRRR
+968 
-973 RMPQLGDANTVF
+973 
-985 ADGNTAAYDINPNH
+985 
-999 RNAVEQWNREGRPE
+999 
-1013 GEMFILGSTGS
+1013 
-1024 VLQGLGAIESD
+1024 
-1035 IYMQGD
+1035 
-1041 KINRI
+1041 
-1046 LQDHPEMTLEEIKRL
+1046 
-1061 PEILEDPVL
+1061 
-1070 VLKSKGSG
+1070 
-1078 GIGKTSRVVMFGT
+1078 
-1091 VRAQNGQPVMAVLD
+1091 
-1105 LRPYENGFLVTDM
+1105 
-1118 QKVNSSYT
+1118 
-1126 KKNPADF
+1126 
-1133 IRSSE
+1133 
-1138 VLYADKKR
+1138 
-1146 AAPLLRLTGL
+1146 
-1156 TIASQQ
+1156 
-1162 LLQNGSVGS
+1162 
-1171 ISYAGQDVNIEGTPF
+1171 
-1186 SDMTRREQLSAGRGL
+1186 
-1201 EEMQRDG
+1201 
-1208 VQMPVVDNQAA
+1208 VQMPVVDNHAA

-1248 KLPQVVRA
+1248 KLPQAVRA

-1306 QQAREQRRQQE
+1306 QRAREQRRQQE

-1331 VDPYGSE
+1331 VEPYGSE
-1338 ADYAGAETLAR
+1338 TDYAGAETLAR

-1360 IQKQIGKM
+1360 IQKQISKM

-1392 GTLDAERLLNL
+1392 GTLDAERLLTL

-1418 LGRRRE
+1418 LSRRRE
-1424 TILNRETAKMEPLL
+1424 TILERETAKMEPLL

-1553 AQYSN
+1553 EQYAN
-1558 AVAEMYKVRK
+1558 AVAEMDKVRK
-1568 AHAEAK
+1568 AQAEAK

-1674 NWLGVNWREYE
+1674 NWLGVNWHEYE
-1685 KAYLNP
+1685 KAYLSP
-1691 EAIFKRNTEVK
+1691 EAIFKRNTEAK
-1702 NARDAYKKAKRGM
+1702 NSRDAYKKAKRRM

-1724 LCAAENVRNGQA
+1724 LSAAENVQNGQS

-1767 DLKNSKEADATAV
+1767 DLKASREADATAV
-1780 QAAVQTYSGIYKEL
+1780 QAAVQAYSGIYREL

-1825 KKAFT
+1825 KTAFT

-1917 ASEMISQAEAARNF
+1917 AGEMISQAEAARNF

-1937 EFLRMS
+1937 EFLRMN

-1952 GEGDARNLLGDYIG
+1952 GEGDARNLLGDYID

-2284 WAALESLFGNA
+2284 WAALESLFGNV
-2295 ANDIPVVSRTAA
+2295 ANDIPVVSRAAA

-2347 SGEFLYG
+2347 GGEFLYG

-2379 RYQVEQTPCNFI
+2379 RYQVEQTPWSFI

-2639 TQSVPT
+2639 AQSAPT

-2665 NAPKAVRVVKM
+2665 DVPEAVRVVKM